1 MEIKTWGIRAASV
14 VGAVAL
20 LSVLAAPAAPAHEC
34 FKKQ

>member
-20 LSVLAAPAAPAHEC
+20 LTAPAAPAHES
-34 FKKQ
+34 FKER